1 MIRLAVLVGE
11 LALIYVVIRK
21 YLRSD
26 YSRILII
33 LLIALIANLVSNGLS
48 FSAIFIPEPDR
59 DLFHNIRTLDFLSTI
74 LSLYFFLL
82 IFEFFEY
89 ETLLTQGQLIGTV
102 LTTVTTIFIVYT
114 IPQANWLINEQM
126 YFQSLDSPI
135 LVFLNLFGSILG
147 AFVITTL
154 RRGLKDVWITQRE
167 QIISMIASVCII
179 SFIPFLFSL
188 LLLFFSDQVF
198 LIAEPLSR
206 GAILA
211 GYIILTISFGGTNHY
226 SQYNRRKADK
236 VLVTNLSGIPLFHY
250 DFKEN
255 VHYINETLFSG
266 AVVAITM
273 LMSESIKSPS
283 PIAEVLM
290 KNKYRLMLET
300 RESFIALILTP
311 QANPYL
317 RNSIERFAR
326 AFDQKFTSII
336 TSGEVLDLNLFV
348 KSGLGLLFENFG
360 ISTVK
365 VKRMAA
371 ILTFEETIT

>member
-1 MIRLAVLVGE
+1 MIRLVVLVGE
-11 LALIYVVIRK
+11 LALIYIVARK

-33 LLIALIANLVSNGLS
+33 LLLALIANLVSNGLS
-48 FSAIFIPEPDR
+48 FSALFISEADQS
-59 DLFHNIRTLDFLSTI
+59 LFHYIETLDFLSII

-82 IFEFFEY
+82 IFEYFEY
-89 ETLLTQGQLIGTV
+89 ETLLTQQQLIGTV
-102 LTTVTTIFIVYT
+102 LTTVTTIFILYAM
-114 IPQANWLINEQM
+114 PQENWLINEQL

-135 LVFLNLFGSILG
+135 LVFLNLFGAILG
-147 AFVITTL
+147 VFMIRTL

-167 QIISMIASVCII
+167 QIITMIVSVCII
-179 SFIPFLFSL
+179 SFIPSLFSL
-188 LLLFFSDQVF
+188 LVLFSADQVS
-198 LIAEPLSR
+198 LIVEPLVR
-206 GAILA
+206 GAILI
-211 GYIILTISFGGTNHY
+211 GYIILAISFGKTNHY

-300 RESFIALILTP
+300 HASFIALVLTP
-311 QANPYL
+311 QANSYL
-317 RNSIERFAR
+317 RDSIERFAL
-326 AFDQKFTSII
+326 AFDQKFSSII

-348 KSGLGLLFENFG
+348 KSGLGVLFENFG
-360 ISTVK
+360 ISTANVK
-365 VKRMAA
+365 EIAA
-371 ILTFEETIT
+371 VLTFEEVIT